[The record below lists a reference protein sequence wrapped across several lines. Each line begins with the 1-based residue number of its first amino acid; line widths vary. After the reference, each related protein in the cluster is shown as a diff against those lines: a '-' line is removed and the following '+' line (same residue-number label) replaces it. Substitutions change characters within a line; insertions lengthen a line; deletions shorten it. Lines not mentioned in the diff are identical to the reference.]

1 MIAVTPSSMQ
11 DPTLVQMQPFSPN
24 PRIWSTL
31 AALSVD
37 PVEMERQRVV
47 SFQRRDPAALAFD
60 IMRTKL
66 LQSAGEQHWTSVGI
80 TAPTA
85 GCGKATV
92 AANLAMSLSKHENI
106 RVAVIDLD
114 LRRPRLASIFA
125 HNGRYTT
132 AEFLRGEC
140 LVEDFFVRLGEN
152 LAIGASP
159 DAMDYPAEL
168 LHSPSAATL
177 LGRAREELRADIT
190 IYNLP
195 ALLEGDDCLGLLPL
209 MEATLLVVGAE
220 ESLIP
225 DIDASERELHNR
237 TNLLGVVLNKCRYK
251 NPQNTNFQA

>member
-11 DPTLVQMQPFSPN
+11 DPTLVHLQPFTPN
-24 PRIWSTL
+24 PQIWSSLT
-31 AALSVD
+31 ALQVD

-47 SFQRRDPAALAFD
+47 SFQRSNPAALAFD

-66 LQSAGEQHWTSVGI
+66 LHDASAQHWASVGV

-85 GCGKATV
+85 GCGKATIV
-92 AANLAMSLSKHENI
+92 ANLAVSLSKHDNI

-125 HNGRYTT
+125 DTGRYTT

-140 LVEDFFVRLGEN
+140 LVEDFFVRLGDN

-159 DAMDYPAEL
+159 DAMTYPAEL
-168 LHSPSAATL
+168 LHSPGAAGM
-177 LGRAREELRADIT
+177 LGRAREQLAADII

-195 ALLEGDDCLGLLPL
+195 ALLDGDDCLGLLPL

-220 ESLIP
+220 ESLIA
-225 DIDASERELHNR
+225 DIDTSERELHDR
-237 TNLLGVVLNKCRYK
+237 TNLLGVVLNKCRYQTS
-251 NPQNTNFQA
+251 QNANFQT